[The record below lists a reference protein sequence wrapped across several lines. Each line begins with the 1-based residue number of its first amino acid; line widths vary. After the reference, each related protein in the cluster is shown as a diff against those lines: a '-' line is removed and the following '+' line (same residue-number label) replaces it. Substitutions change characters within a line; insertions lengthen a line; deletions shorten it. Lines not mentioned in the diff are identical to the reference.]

1 MNYEEI
7 EIQFR
12 CQEALQEVQKKNTQ
26 IEIEQHE
33 QKMKKAENMLEKV
46 TLEQKPEQHSP
57 SSLNSP
63 AAEPEKDS
71 SQDYNIFKHK
81 MKTIKDIEFLMKNK
95 AELFNVTPPNAKVE
109 GKFGKTFESAQT
121 NLSSNK
127 ISELSKIDP
136 FSAEWTFSNEQGSK
150 AEATDDQEQT
160 QISKF
165 RLD

>member
-1 MNYEEI
+1 
-7 EIQFR
+7 
-12 CQEALQEVQKKNTQ
+12 
-26 IEIEQHE
+26 
-33 QKMKKAENMLEKV
+33 
-46 TLEQKPEQHSP
+46 
-57 SSLNSP
+57 
-63 AAEPEKDS
+63 
-71 SQDYNIFKHK
+71 

-136 FSAEWTFSNEQGSK
+136 FSAEWTVSNEQGSK
-150 AEATDDQEQT
+150 AEASDDKEQT

>member
-46 TLEQKPEQHSP
+46 TLEPKPEQHSP

-71 SQDYNIFKHK
+71 S
-81 MKTIKDIEFLMKNK
+81 
-95 AELFNVTPPNAKVE
+95 
-109 GKFGKTFESAQT
+109 
-121 NLSSNK
+121 
-127 ISELSKIDP
+127 
-136 FSAEWTFSNEQGSK
+136 
-150 AEATDDQEQT
+150 
-160 QISKF
+160 
-165 RLD
+165 